1 MENGN
6 VKFKQSAQECITSIT
21 LPFDPL
27 EFPRET
33 PRHYICATEEE
44 LKEMLSEIGLGDLS
58 QLFVHIDPNILFPHP
73 LPLSEEKDY
82 HEVAKKISEISK
94 LSNHKIS
101 FIGDQLPVWKTPS
114 IVEFVS
120 KSFSIYSIFNFSIL
134 MTLP

>member
-6 VKFKQSAQECITSIT
+6 VKNKESAQQCIASIT

-58 QLFVHIDPNILFPHP
+58 QLFVHIDPNILFLIHF
-73 LPLSEEKDY
+73 PLSEEKDY
-82 HEVAKKISEISK
+82 HEVAKKSLKFPNFQIIKFPSLVINYQFGK
-94 LSNHKIS
+94 LPRLLSLYPILETY
-101 FIGDQLPVWKTPS
+101 QLPTPLS
-114 IVEFVS
+114 
-120 KSFSIYSIFNFSIL
+120 
-134 MTLP
+134 T